1 MTMTD
6 IDNSK
11 STEKKSK
18 IINID
23 SKSRRNAKK
32 KIKSEAETKKKRDWI
47 AAVCRGCRVGTF
59 RVIEAVI
66 VFLVI
71 TTVSALI
78 GSTAIPLL
86 AYEMSAGFGLTQ
98 GTNIYIAMASWIL
111 PMLFYTLLIT
121 AATFCIFKKFLK
133 WIHGKFTCIINKPK
147 MTEKETVQ

>member
-6 IDNSK
+6 TSNSK
-11 STEKKSK
+11 NAEKRSK
-18 IINID
+18 IISID
-23 SKSRRNAKK
+23 GKSRRRAKNK
-32 KIKSEAETKKKRDWI
+32 AETKKNHDWI
-47 AAVCRGCRVGTF
+47 GSVRRVCRIGTF

-71 TTVSALI
+71 TTASVLI

-98 GTNIYIAMASWIL
+98 STNIYIAIASWIL

-121 AATFCIFKKFLK
+121 AATFCIFKRFLK
-133 WIHGKFTCIINKPK
+133 WIHNKFTCIIDKSK

>member
-6 IDNSK
+6 TGNGK
-11 STEKKSK
+11 NAERKSK
-18 IINID
+18 IISID
-23 SKSRRNAKK
+23 SKSRRKAKNK
-32 KIKSEAETKKKRDWI
+32 AETKKKHDWV
-47 AAVCRGCRVGTF
+47 ASVRRVCRIGTF

-71 TTVSALI
+71 TMASALI

-98 GTNIYIAMASWIL
+98 STNIYIAIASWIL

-121 AATFCIFKKFLK
+121 AATFCIFKRFLK
-133 WIHGKFTCIINKPK
+133 WIHNKFTCIIDKSK
-147 MTEKETVQ
+147 TTEKETVQ